1 MRRVETV
8 IRIANGPSNDDGIL
22 IGLKAVAHGQDQ
34 GSGIYPLVE
43 EATGVSGG
51 ESLEDGMRPLLHA
64 PALVLSD
71 ELETDLKSLGE
82 LDLILGCEV

>member
-51 ESLEDGMRPLLHA
+51 ESLEDS
-64 PALVLSD
+64 V
-71 ELETDLKSLGE
+71 
-82 LDLILGCEV
+82 